1 MQYTNNVIQ
10 KTNMF
15 LECRWKERSKK
26 KQTNKLKYFV
36 NKANF
41 SFYCDLK
48 KWRCL
53 EPKVTSI
60 VCMTQQVIRV
70 EFVKKQLMK
79 KQLFVGQTEATDL
92 KNRNKKKI

>member
-1 MQYTNNVIQ
+1 MS
-10 KTNMF
+10 M
-15 LECRWKERSKK
+15 ERKKQKK

-48 KWRCL
+48 KWRYL

-60 VCMTQQVIRV
+60 VCLTQQVIRV
-70 EFVKKQLMK
+70 EFVKKQFMK
-79 KQLFVGQTEATDL
+79 KTIICWSTEATDL
-92 KNRNKKKI
+92 KKRNKKKI